1 MTTSTTIYR
10 GIECGIVW
18 DDSPDGYED
27 VYISFS
33 EELLNHEGETA
44 EEDIYGVPDDSIFY
58 YLNET
63 EVAHLF
69 KCIAEHRDKFSVGA
83 GWWIDLVDDYSL
95 IIAEGGDQ

>member
-1 MTTSTTIYR
+1 MNNHAPYR

-18 DDSPDGYED
+18 DDSPDGYND
-27 VYISFS
+27 VYISFDTQHES
-33 EELLNHEGETA
+33 EGHPESKPTDSFGIH
-44 EEDIYGVPDDSIFY
+44 DDEIFY

-63 EVAHLF
+63 ELAHLF
-69 KCIAEHRDKFSVGA
+69 KCIAERRDKFSVGA

>member
-1 MTTSTTIYR
+1 MTTTIYR

-44 EEDIYGVPDDSIFY
+44 EEDIHGVSDESIFY
-58 YLNET
+58 YFSPEEVQALLKSIT
-63 EVAHLF
+63 ER
-69 KCIAEHRDKFSVGA
+69 RDKFSVGA